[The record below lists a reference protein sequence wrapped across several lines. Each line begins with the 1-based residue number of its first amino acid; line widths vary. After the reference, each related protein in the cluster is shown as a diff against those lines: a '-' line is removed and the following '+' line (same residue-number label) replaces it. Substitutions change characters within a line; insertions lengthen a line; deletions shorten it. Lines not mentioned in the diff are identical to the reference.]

1 MPNAIY
7 GTICV
12 VTKTT
17 VYLPDDV
24 KRDLERL
31 AAASGR
37 SEAQLIRDAVAA
49 LTSAAPQPRPR
60 ARLFDGRDPTLS
72 ERVDEALR
80 GFGER

>member
-1 MPNAIY
+1 M
-7 GTICV
+7 
-12 VTKTT
+12 TKTT

-31 AAASGR
+31 AATSGR
-37 SEAQLIRDAVAA
+37 SEAQLIREAVAA
-49 LTSAAPQPRPR
+49 LTRAAPQPRPR